1 MPIPLGIFATAG
13 ASVAGGDFE
22 LIQTIY
28 GTGSSGSL
36 EFSSIPQSYKHLEI
50 RTVNRISSG
59 GDSIN
64 VNGMRLNG
72 SAGSYDYRVQQMM
85 ADSNDFIYSNPYDS
99 SYIPWYST
107 NTTNNHGVAM
117 IQIPD
122 YTATKHK
129 GVMIDFANGNQQ
141 RTGKT
146 AVVMTVSTGAI
157 TSIQIFSASGGSF
170 SSTSRFSLYGLKG

>member
-1 MPIPLGIFATAG
+1 MLIPIGFFG
-13 ASVAGGDFE
+13 GGVAGDYE

-36 EFSSIPQSYKHLEI
+36 EFSSIPQTYRHLEI
-50 RTVNRISSG
+50 RTVNQVPG
-59 GDSIN
+59 GGGGIN

-72 SAGSYDYRVQQMM
+72 AGGAYDYRIQNFMSGNGSLLAV
-85 ADSNDFIYSNPYDS
+85 NPYDS
-99 SYIPWYST
+99 SYIPWFST
-107 NTTNNHGVAM
+107 STSPNFGVAL

-129 GVMIDFANGNQQ
+129 AVMIDFANGDLQ
-141 RTGKT
+141 RTGKG
-146 AVVMTVSTGAI
+146 ASVMTISTGAI

-170 SSTSRFSLYGLKG
+170 TSTSRFSLYGLKG